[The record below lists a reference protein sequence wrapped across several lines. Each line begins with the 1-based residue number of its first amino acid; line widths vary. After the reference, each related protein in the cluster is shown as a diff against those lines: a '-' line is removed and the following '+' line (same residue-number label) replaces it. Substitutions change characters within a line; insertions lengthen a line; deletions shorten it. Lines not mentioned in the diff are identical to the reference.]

1 MPIIFFSCLG
11 FQSLALLE
19 ATWEGAPDEIKATID
34 EFLASKGMA
43 PVNTPAEYMA
53 CALAMEIA
61 FPELPDPQA
70 KGRAPKRSRPERFQG
85 QQLKKP

>member
-1 MPIIFFSCLG
+1 M
-11 FQSLALLE
+11 E
-19 ATWEGAPDEIKATID
+19 ATWEVTPEDVKANID
-34 EFLASKGMA
+34 EFLASKGMV

-61 FPELPDPQA
+61 CPEPDPQA
-70 KGRAPKRSRPERFQG
+70 KGRAPKRSRPDRFQG